1 MSTPFF
7 LRSLQNAANTPEY
20 NKVGLISQSIKAF
33 EKREV
38 MQVLTHRECGR
49 LRAAWQSLHE

>member
-1 MSTPFF
+1 MQRILS
-7 LRSLQNAANTPEY
+7 EY
-20 NKVGLISQSIKAF
+20 NNMGLISQLAKAF

-38 MQVLTHRECGR
+38 MQMLTHRECGR

>member
-1 MSTPFF
+1 MQRI
-7 LRSLQNAANTPEY
+7 LPEY
-20 NKVGLISQSIKAF
+20 NNMGLISQSAKAF

-38 MQVLTHRECGR
+38 MQMLTHRECGR